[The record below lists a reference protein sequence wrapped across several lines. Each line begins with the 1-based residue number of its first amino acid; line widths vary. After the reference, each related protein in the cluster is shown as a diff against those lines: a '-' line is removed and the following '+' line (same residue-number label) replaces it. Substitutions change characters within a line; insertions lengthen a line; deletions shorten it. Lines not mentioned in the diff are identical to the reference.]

1 MQSYATMAVIA
12 IAIATPPLGYVA
24 FARANNRFRKL
35 VWVTAFLT
43 FDLILFGAFTRLT
56 DSGLG
61 CPDWPG
67 CYGQTDPLSASESI
81 RSAEAA
87 LPTGPVTMVKA
98 WIEMLHRYLAMTVGL
113 LTVVLLASSWRRW
126 TRDGDAR
133 SKRTAWLTSLIF
145 AIVCFQGALGAW
157 TVTMKLQPLIVTA
170 HLLGAMTLLALLV
183 VLGLREQPA
192 SMSESVARLR
202 VAAAIA
208 LAALVVQV
216 ALGGWVSA
224 NYAVLACQ
232 DFPRCQGQWVPPGM
246 EFSAGFTLWRDLGQT
261 GFGPD
266 SPAIPFA
273 ALTAIHWTHRTFGW
287 LAFAAIGWL
296 VWRARKVKATRALAH
311 AIAALLVAQFVTGVS
326 TVLFQWPLA
335 IAIGHSAGAAALIAA
350 LAAVNVRVW
359 KAPRVPAVP
368 IVPTQAHA
376 LSASVGSSA
385 RLDSRAF

>member
-1 MQSYATMAVIA
+1 MQSYAMIAVIA
-12 IAIATPPLGYVA
+12 IVIVAPPLGYVA
-24 FARANNRFRKL
+24 FARTSNRFRKF

-67 CYGQTDPLSASESI
+67 CYGHADPLSAGESI

-87 LPTGPVTMVKA
+87 APTGPVTMVKA
-98 WIEMLHRYLAMTVGL
+98 WIEMLHRYFAMAVGML
-113 LTVVLLASSWRRW
+113 IIVLVASSWQRWRRN
-126 TRDGDAR
+126 GDAR
-133 SKRTAWLTSLIF
+133 STRTAWLTSLIF

-183 VLGLREQPA
+183 VLGLGEQPA
-192 SMSESVARLR
+192 FGSTSSARLR
-202 VAAAIA
+202 APAAIA
-208 LAALVVQV
+208 LAVLVVQI

-232 DFPRCQGQWVPPGM
+232 EFPLCQGRWIPPDM

-296 VWRARKVKATRALAH
+296 VWRARKVEATRDLAH
-311 AIAALLVAQFVTGVS
+311 AIAALLVAQFATGVS

-335 IAIGHSAGAAALIAA
+335 IAISHSAGAAALIAA
-350 LAAVNVRVW
+350 LAAVNVRAW
-359 KAPRVPAVP
+359 QAPR
-368 IVPTQAHA
+368 VPTQAHA
-376 LSASVGSSA
+376 LSASVDRSA